1 MLTNGTKTKLI
12 HAALRARERA
22 YAPYSG
28 FHVGAA
34 LLAWGGDVYTGA
46 NVENATYGATI
57 CAERSAV
64 VTAVSAGERRFRA
77 VAIASQA
84 SPPAPPCGI
93 CRQVL
98 SEFGAD
104 LAVILVNT
112 RGEVVETDLA
122 TLLPMNFVLRKK
134 RSAFS
139 HQPSARKR
147 THRKRGVGL
156 GLKADS

>member
-1 MLTNGTKTKLI
+1 MLTDLTKKKLVR
-12 HAALRARERA
+12 AALRARELA

-46 NVENATYGATI
+46 NVENATFGATI

-84 SPPAPPCGI
+84 TPPAPPCGI

-104 LAVILVNT
+104 PVVFLVNT
-112 RGEVVETDLA
+112 RGDVVETDLA
-122 TLLPMNFVLRKK
+122 TLLPMSFVFKK
-134 RSAFS
+134 K
-139 HQPSARKR
+139 PSAVSRQLSARSTERRKR
-147 THRKRGVGL
+147 RGRKLIAEG
-156 GLKADS
+156 